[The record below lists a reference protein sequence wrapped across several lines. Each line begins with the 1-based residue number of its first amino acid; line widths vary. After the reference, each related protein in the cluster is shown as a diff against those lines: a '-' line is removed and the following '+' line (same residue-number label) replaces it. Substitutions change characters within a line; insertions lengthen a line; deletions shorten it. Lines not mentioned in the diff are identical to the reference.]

1 VISLNTFK
9 KRIDELGRIVI
20 PKEIR
25 NNIKINN
32 FDELELYVDKDA
44 IVLKKS
50 VGIEMYK
57 EKIDRFLSLISNFLD
72 FKIIIT
78 DKNNV
83 ISSNYEGI
91 EYRNELVLELKEDNF
106 IEMPK
111 LKGYVEKLP
120 IIVDSNNIGN
130 IYFINFYKFDDNK
143 EILKKIRD
151 VIIDIIN

>member
-1 VISLNTFK
+1 MSTFK

-20 PKEIR
+20 PKQIR
-25 NNIKINN
+25 NNFKINN
-32 FDELELYVDKDA
+32 FDELELNVEKDY
-44 IVLKKS
+44 IVIKKS

-57 EKIDRFLSLISNFLD
+57 DKLDRLLSLLSPLLI

-91 EYRNELVLELKEDNF
+91 SYRNELLICVNDEKYVENP
-106 IEMPK
+106 IV
-111 LKGYVEKLP
+111 KGYVEWLP
-120 IIVDSNNIGN
+120 IIIDSNNIGN
-130 IYFINFYKFDDNK
+130 IYFISNSKFEEK
-143 EILKKIRD
+143 SEIIKKIRD